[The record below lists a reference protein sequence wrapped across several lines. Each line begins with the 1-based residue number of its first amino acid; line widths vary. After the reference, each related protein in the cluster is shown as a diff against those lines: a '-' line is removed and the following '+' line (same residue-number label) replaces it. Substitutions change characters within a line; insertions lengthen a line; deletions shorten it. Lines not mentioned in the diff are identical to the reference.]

1 MIKLIRNHGD
11 LKVVAKIMKVGKNKI
26 VADRTVKQRDN
37 VVGVKDEQMAK
48 IMVEK
53 GHVILE
59 ILERTNVRGT
69 SYGIWADREWQW
81 AASTRLVNQMK
92 TNDEFHCEF

>member
-11 LKVVAKIMKVGKNKI
+11 LKVVAKIMKVGESKI
-26 VADRTVKQRDN
+26 VVDRTDKQRDN

-69 SYGIWADREWQW
+69 SYGI
-81 AASTRLVNQMK
+81 
-92 TNDEFHCEF
+92 